1 MTTSEQEHAVAH
13 REEHA
18 HPGPRRYVQI
28 AILLAVFT
36 AIEVALSY
44 LGLNDALTII
54 GLSVLMVVKFAYV
67 VLYFMHLKFDPS
79 MFTVMFVGG
88 LALAVVVFIA
98 VLAIQR
104 VMFV

>member
-18 HPGPRRYVQI
+18 HPGPRRYVEI

-36 AIEVALSY
+36 AVEVALSY
-44 LGLNDALTII
+44 LGLNDAITII

-88 LALAVVVFIA
+88 LALAVIVFIA
-98 VLAIQR
+98 VLSIQR